1 MFRLGSKETVAV
13 AVEGRADQQVR
24 VSLQNL
30 PNQRGVFF
38 TETRRVSPRRP
49 EIWDVGVEL
58 ADLPDL
64 TLGKAP
70 VYVTLELKCG
80 SLWTRSAQVLVS
92 PKSGEHY
99 FLQTDK
105 PIYHPGSAVKIRFIA
120 MDETLRPS
128 NKKFKVEIQN
138 PQNVT
143 VEARDF
149 EPTTGPML
157 THVVMLPEHTLLGE
171 WKVVVKYGY
180 KFEQN
185 ETVTFEVKEYVLPR
199 FSVELST
206 VNYVPDNFT
215 HVPCFVQARF
225 LNTQPVQGVVQYR
238 FGLKSEAGSE
248 QWIGTGKEPKLLN
261 DGRAHFRVDRD
272 SIARRLGAPLE
283 SLFRGRYRLVIEA
296 TVTEEATA
304 AKQTARNEKAVFS
317 TTPFVIS
324 TSKSQKSFKPGVKTY
339 VIAQVTYLNG
349 DAARGIEM
357 QLTNTGPKNLSTKAT
372 TDNDGIATFPI
383 STVIN
388 DGSLNLKVET
398 IDKQFRQSEQAQ
410 VEFQLLKYEHTARGF
425 IAIEKRD
432 PKKKSRPGEIYEAV
446 LFTNSP
452 NKVSSVYYV
461 VLSRGRI
468 LKAEVLEE
476 GQIIERGLKFTV
488 TPEMTPSFRIV
499 TFARID
505 GHIVSDSIYVSA
517 EPTCSVAS
525 QFNVTLAKSYNQ
537 QAEPGSSQT
546 LVITGTPGTQV
557 GILGV
562 DQAVYLLR
570 RKDLLTR
577 EKLFQQL
584 DAKDLGCGAGGGTDS
599 VQALYD
605 AGVLLLANTDDARPK
620 RNDLSCQP
628 RHRQKREAP
637 LSVEDTYK
645 DPVERE
651 CCSRGLKRDK
661 FLRSCSERVDVLRE
675 YRDHDESLI
684 TEECIEAF
692 ATCCERNEELEASA
706 RSGDKDGDSLDDGE
720 FEFDGTV
727 RHDFRETSLFNQYT
741 IGENRRVEVEHT
753 LPHSITTWEV
763 NAVSTAP
770 SGGICASEALKI
782 VTFKSVFV
790 EINVPYSVR
799 KNEQVEIPATV
810 YNYGQKDIKAKVALL
825 GTQDICSGTREGERS
840 AIHRIDVPSGHGRT
854 VIFPVIPLATGERYI
869 QVTVVSS
876 AGSDSARVKLR
887 IEHNGA
893 PRNESFNVPL
903 NPTDAKKR
911 LQQRSIQHKH
921 YTESYVTN
929 GRQLVQIQRP
939 IPDNAIPGSEHCEIG
954 ITGDKLGPALET
966 MVKNPGS
973 IMSMPTGCG
982 EQTMIKLAPT
992 LYAYQYLRA
1001 VGRISGPDEDKA
1013 LGFIREGYKKILT
1026 YRKTDGSFSVWTNYP
1041 SSLWLTAFV
1050 LRNLCEARKST
1061 MIDEAVITSGLRY
1074 MMTQQQHDGSFKDA
1088 YHLHHKELLGGV
1100 DGPVPLSAYVL
1111 LTLQEC
1117 IKDGVRV
1124 EDLGVSTAR
1133 ATNFVENNL
1142 ESGSPPYT
1150 LALGAYALA
1159 LSDSPNK
1166 LTALEWLRNVAVHD
1180 RVAGTRHVPS
1190 TTLPLT
1196 IQGTAYALMAF
1207 LSEKESR
1214 DYVDGYVRWLNDKM
1228 QPTGALSSTQDT
1240 VVALQALAKY
1250 ATVSKDD
1257 NIDLTCQVTLN
1268 KPKEFKEIVRIKRDN
1283 AHQLTRIPI
1292 PSDGDKI
1299 FVDVT
1304 GSGSAHMYFLYKYHV
1319 PVERE
1324 DICKFHIAVNF
1335 EEKKPNITFLT
1346 RFARDANNQRRRFS
1360 KLCSTYKIKVCARYL
1375 EGNATGM
1382 AILDVGLLTGFKPII
1397 EDLKK
1402 LVTDGTVQFYEL
1414 TRRSVA
1420 FYVESIPTN
1429 ADVCLEFGLEKEF
1442 AIGQIQSSYVKV
1454 YSYYDPDTSCT
1465 EFYAPDNSS
1474 PLLKLHCDDS
1484 DVCACAEGGCPPEKP
1499 LARFLKESDDTERR
1513 ESLREFVCDKVDY
1526 VWLGTPQD
1534 KYTRDGFKYVVFRIK
1549 QVLKPGREAEE
1560 DLHGKT
1566 RHIKVRE
1573 RCASFN
1579 LELNKDYVVMGL
1591 DSEYLEHVEHGPDQ
1605 PLYIMD
1611 AAAMVLPKSTR
1622 SKPTRDL
1629 TTWFIKEFSNEESRC
1644 FT

>member
-1 MFRLGSKETVAV
+1 MGRLRRPSVVLLLLACLGCFRATLADDCYLVAPNVFRLGSKETVAV
-13 AVEGRADQQVR
+13 AVEGGADQQVR

-30 PNQRGVFF
+30 PNQRSVFF

-70 VYVTLELKCG
+70 VYVTLEVECG

-157 THVVMLPEHTLLGE
+157 THVVTLPEHTLLGE

-215 HVPCFVQARF
+215 HVQCFVQARF

-261 DGRAHFRVDRD
+261 DGRAHFRVDRE

-357 QLTNTGPKNLSTKAT
+357 QLTNRGPKNLSTKAT
-372 TDNDGIATFPI
+372 TDSDGIATFPI

-388 DGSLNLKVET
+388 DDSLNLKVET

-628 RHRQKREAP
+628 RHRQKREAS
-637 LSVEDTYK
+637 LSVEYTYK

-684 TEECIEAF
+684 TEECIAAF

-770 SGGICASEALKI
+770 SGGICASEPLKI

-840 AIHRIDVPSGHGRT
+840 AIQRIDVPSGHGRT
-854 VIFPVIPLATGERYI
+854 IIFPVIPLATGERYI

-893 PRNESFNVPL
+893 PKNESFNVPL
-903 NPTDAKKR
+903 NPTDVKKR
-911 LQQRSIQHKH
+911 QQRSISHEH

-939 IPDNAIPGSEHCEIG
+939 SPDNAIPGSEHCEIG

-1166 LTALEWLRNVAVHD
+1166 LTALEWLRNVVVHD
-1180 RVAGTRHVPS
+1180 QVAGTWHVPS

-1207 LSEKESR
+1207 LSERESR

-1335 EEKKPNITFLT
+1335 EEKKPNITFIT
-1346 RFARDANNQRRRFS
+1346 RFARDASNQRRRFS
-1360 KLCSTYKIKVCARYL
+1360 KLSSTYKIKVCARYL

-1454 YSYYDPDTSCT
+1454 YSYYDPDMSCT

-1474 PLLKLHCDDS
+1474 PLLKLHCDDTE
-1484 DVCACAEGGCPPEKP
+1484 VCACAEGG
-1499 LARFLKESDDTERR
+1499 
-1513 ESLREFVCDKVDY
+1513 
-1526 VWLGTPQD
+1526 
-1534 KYTRDGFKYVVFRIK
+1534 
-1549 QVLKPGREAEE
+1549 
-1560 DLHGKT
+1560 
-1566 RHIKVRE
+1566 
-1573 RCASFN
+1573 
-1579 LELNKDYVVMGL
+1579 
-1591 DSEYLEHVEHGPDQ
+1591 
-1605 PLYIMD
+1605 
-1611 AAAMVLPKSTR
+1611 
-1622 SKPTRDL
+1622 
-1629 TTWFIKEFSNEESRC
+1629 
-1644 FT
+1644 